1 MHHAA
6 EPLCNA
12 GAQIPCYEL
21 EPLLHKPLGF
31 QSPDYVTRDRIVN
44 IDAPQPEYVQLKGQ
58 ALRDAVAEWKARR
71 LLAERAGLSFE
82 VKAKVDAGGG
92 GAFGKRQRGDG
103 ASGANTSGSLA
114 GWITKTFNVRGI
126 KE

>member
-1 MHHAA
+1 M
-6 EPLCNA
+6 P
-12 GAQIPCYEL
+12 AQIPCYEL

-58 ALRDAVAEWKARR
+58 AGRETVAEWKARR
-71 LLAERAGLSFE
+71 QLAERAGLSFE
-82 VKAKVDAGGG
+82 VKAKAEARGG

-103 ASGANTSGSLA
+103 ASGAKASGDKGGSVA
-114 GWITKTFNVRGI
+114 GWIAKTFNVRGI

>member
-1 MHHAA
+1 DSLLPHGPTSGHATHSYSYRVHHAA

-12 GAQIPCYEL
+12 DAQIPCYEL

-58 ALRDAVAEWKARR
+58 AGRETVAEWKARR
-71 LLAERAGLSFE
+71 QLAEPAG
-82 VKAKVDAGGG
+82 
-92 GAFGKRQRGDG
+92 
-103 ASGANTSGSLA
+103 
-114 GWITKTFNVRGI
+114 
-126 KE
+126 